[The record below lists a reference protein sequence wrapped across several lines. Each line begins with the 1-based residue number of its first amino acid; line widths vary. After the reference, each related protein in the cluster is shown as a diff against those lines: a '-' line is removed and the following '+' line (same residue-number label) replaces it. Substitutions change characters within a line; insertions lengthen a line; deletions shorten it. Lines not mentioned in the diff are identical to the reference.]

1 LGCEAQML
9 HQHEDNGLLPV
20 LVPDGLGLDLG
31 SPPDSLEL
39 IPYDL
44 ALPATDNQKRARAM
58 VVAVP
63 DVDSAASYMTTLPRL
78 ELVQALSAGYE
89 QWVGRLPA
97 GVKLANV
104 RFVHGIG
111 VSEWVL
117 AVLLSHFRELPD
129 FAASQ
134 SRGQWNWHAT
144 GTLVGK
150 SVTIL
155 GAGDLAI
162 RTRDLLA
169 LLHCDVTLVGRTAR
183 DGVITMESFLPRA
196 SAADVI
202 VIALPLTP
210 ATTRVVDAEFLARLR
225 PGAVIVNAGRGA
237 LVDTEALMRAAQAGQ
252 ICGILDVVDPEPL
265 PEGHPLWTSRGI
277 TITPHIAGAVP
288 DVWPRSWKRA
298 VNNLQAFAAG
308 RDPEDLTEES

>member
-1 LGCEAQML
+1 
-9 HQHEDNGLLPV
+9 
-20 LVPDGLGLDLG
+20 
-31 SPPDSLEL
+31 
-39 IPYDL
+39 
-44 ALPATDNQKRARAM
+44 
-58 VVAVP
+58 
-63 DVDSAASYMTTLPRL
+63 
-78 ELVQALSAGYE
+78 
-89 QWVGRLPA
+89 
-97 GVKLANV
+97 
-104 RFVHGIG
+104 
-111 VSEWVL
+111 
-117 AVLLSHFRELPD
+117 
-129 FAASQ
+129 
-134 SRGQWNWHAT
+134 
-144 GTLVGK
+144 
-150 SVTIL
+150 
-155 GAGDLAI
+155 
-162 RTRDLLA
+162 
-169 LLHCDVTLVGRTAR
+169 
-183 DGVITMESFLPRA
+183 MESFLPRA

>member
-1 LGCEAQML
+1 MGCEAQML

-162 RTRDLLA
+162 SLK
-169 LLHCDVTLVGRTAR
+169 LHQ
-183 DGVITMESFLPRA
+183 E
-196 SAADVI
+196 
-202 VIALPLTP
+202 
-210 ATTRVVDAEFLARLR
+210 
-225 PGAVIVNAGRGA
+225 
-237 LVDTEALMRAAQAGQ
+237 
-252 ICGILDVVDPEPL
+252 
-265 PEGHPLWTSRGI
+265 
-277 TITPHIAGAVP
+277 
-288 DVWPRSWKRA
+288 
-298 VNNLQAFAAG
+298 
-308 RDPEDLTEES
+308 